1 MCNWHYNQ
9 WTCEISNIQPKP
21 NHVKHFEKISSVFGG
36 HIKSINFSPR
46 EWEGYYAY
54 SSRVGGELCLLLIR
68 PTIEEGVG
76 IISLP
81 QLRLVMCESLVHD
94 EVALCFMIGK
104 SHGWGT
110 FPNAL
115 GYRLIQDSLFW
126 EWMPPS

>member
-1 MCNWHYNQ
+1 L
-9 WTCEISNIQPKP
+9 
-21 NHVKHFEKISSVFGG
+21 EKISSVFGG
-36 HIKSINFSPR
+36 HLKSINFSPR
-46 EWEGYYAY
+46 KWEGYYAY

-110 FPNAL
+110 FPKCTWLSPHPRLLILRMNAPIL
-115 GYRLIQDSLFW
+115 RLYLTHK
-126 EWMPPS
+126 